1 MHHPR
6 DLFSLHLHFCCRTN
20 LDHSNPTREFGNAL
34 LQFVPIVLRCG
45 VFQLMLDLRDAI
57 LEALGSAAPSTIVVL
72 SLLMVTFSRYP
83 DRPASLF
90 KLKTYFLANHSASSE
105 GRDVL
110 EHCFALFT
118 KAWRFHRCHFND
130 ATHAVNH

>member
-1 MHHPR
+1 M
-6 DLFSLHLHFCCRTN
+6 
-20 LDHSNPTREFGNAL
+20 

-57 LEALGSAAPSTIVVL
+57 LEGTWLGSAIDNRGIVFIDGDFFRATQIVQRH
-72 SLLMVTFSRYP
+72 F
-83 DRPASLF
+83 F